1 MRIREVLNCRRYIIS
16 QARRVPEAIPI
27 VAGVIAYT

>member
-1 MRIREVLNCRRYIIS
+1 MRIREVFRCYIIS